1 MLELGSPSGLS
12 FYLFL
17 RVSMSSELQ
26 ANVHHDTNEDKI
38 HISHSQDV
46 SAILAANK
54 RAREQAEGQKM
65 GDMVRVATIPD
76 VVAIEWIKEGINVMA
91 PNREDLRRMKKK
103 LNSPEWAYLRTGGGR
118 L

>member
-1 MLELGSPSGLS
+1 M
-12 FYLFL
+12 
-17 RVSMSSELQ
+17 V
-26 ANVHHDTNEDKI
+26 ANVQHDQSEDKI

-54 RAREQAEGQKM
+54 RARDQAEGQRM

-76 VVAIEWIKEGINVMA
+76 VVAVQWMNEGINVMA
-91 PNREDLRRMKKK
+91 PNKEDLERMKKK

>member
-1 MLELGSPSGLS
+1 MPSSPTGE
-12 FYLFL
+12 
-17 RVSMSSELQ
+17 MI
-26 ANVHHDTNEDKI
+26 ANVQHDQSDNKI

-46 SAILAANK
+46 TAILEANK
-54 RAREQAEGQKM
+54 RAREQAEGQRM

-76 VVAIEWIKEGINVMA
+76 VVAVEWMNEGINVMA
-91 PNREDLRRMKKK
+91 PNKEDLARMKKK

>member
-1 MLELGSPSGLS
+1 
-12 FYLFL
+12 
-17 RVSMSSELQ
+17 MSSELK
-26 ANVHHDTNEDKI
+26 ANIHHDVSEDKF

-46 SAILAANK
+46 SAVLEANK
-54 RAREQAEGQKM
+54 RARDQAEGQKM
-65 GDMVRVATIPD
+65 GDMVRVASIPD
-76 VVAIEWIKEGINVMA
+76 VVAIQWMNEGINVMS

>member
-1 MLELGSPSGLS
+1 MP
-12 FYLFL
+12 
-17 RVSMSSELQ
+17 VSSKGEMV
-26 ANVHHDTNEDKI
+26 ANVQHDQSEDKI

-54 RAREQAEGQKM
+54 RARDQAEGQRM

-76 VVAIEWIKEGINVMA
+76 VVAVQWMNEGINVMA
-91 PNREDLRRMKKK
+91 PNKEDLERMKKK

>member
-1 MLELGSPSGLS
+1 MSG
-12 FYLFL
+12 FQTGE
-17 RVSMSSELQ
+17 MI
-26 ANVHHDTNEDKI
+26 ANVQHDQSDDKI

-46 SAILAANK
+46 TAILEANK
-54 RAREQAEGQKM
+54 RAREQAEGQRM

-76 VVAIEWIKEGINVMA
+76 VVAVEWMNEGINVMA
-91 PNREDLRRMKKK
+91 PNKEDLSRMKKK

>member
-1 MLELGSPSGLS
+1 MSGELK
-12 FYLFL
+12 
-17 RVSMSSELQ
+17 
-26 ANVHHDTNEDKI
+26 ANIHHDVSEDTF

-46 SAILAANK
+46 SAILEANK
-54 RAREQAEGQKM
+54 RAREQAEGKKM

-76 VVAIEWIKEGINVMA
+76 VVAIEWMNEGINVMS

-103 LNSPEWAYLRTGGGR
+103 LNSPEYAYLRTGGGR